1 MGTDRS
7 KNNGNARTAASSA
20 VRCGA
25 GARCGKVLTLLVVCV
40 CVCVCFFSRCH
51 IIRTILHFL
60 TSKGALPY
68 DTSCIEL
75 WGAVTEARAGYLQFH
90 KKKKKTG
97 HNRKQEN
104 K

>member
-40 CVCVCFFSRCH
+40 CVCVCVFFFTVSH
-51 IIRTILHFL
+51 H
-60 TSKGALPY
+60 SY
-68 DTSCIEL
+68 DTTLSYE
-75 WGAVTEARAGYLQFH
+75 
-90 KKKKKTG
+90 
-97 HNRKQEN
+97 
-104 K
+104 